1 MKIKSNFDSSNFY
14 KSEIAKCETLLKKMD
29 QNSDILKKKS
39 ELPYLGEQNM
49 QSLEYSYTK
58 TVKNNADQTYME
70 TKNVIKNLENELK
83 LTPLID
89 KEDATY
95 KNFMSYNE
103 TKNELKQDQK
113 KLILKRF
120 GYLGIGVIILAV
132 IFLILH
138 KSQKVE
144 DIKMEEKDAI

>member
-1 MKIKSNFDSSNFY
+1 
-14 KSEIAKCETLLKKMD
+14 MD
-29 QNSDILKKKS
+29 QNLDILKKRQD
-39 ELPYLGEQNM
+39 LPNLGEQNM

-58 TVKNNADQTYME
+58 TVKNNAEHTYFE

-89 KEDATY
+89 KDDIAY
-95 KNFMSYNE
+95 QNYNNYNE
-103 TKNELKQDQK
+103 TKTEIKQLQRK
-113 KLILKRF
+113 VMLKRF
-120 GYLGIGVIILAV
+120 GYVGIGIVILAV

-144 DIKMEEKDAI
+144 DIKIEEKDAI